1 MSVLISDTANVD
13 NLPEEKLFAVL
24 NNFFKRDLW
33 PKHFENCSSALFS
46 IAGEVWM
53 VTLTWTAGDFTDLR
67 NREQSVCKVFPTL
80 IIYVAAAYSKSAKL
94 TCQKFAQ

>member
-24 NNFFKRDLW
+24 NNFFKRDLC

-46 IAGEVWM
+46 IAGE
-53 VTLTWTAGDFTDLR
+53 A
-67 NREQSVCKVFPTL
+67 
-80 IIYVAAAYSKSAKL
+80 
-94 TCQKFAQ
+94 